1 MSDMKL
7 DVLAF
12 AAHCDDI
19 EITSGGLLIKL
30 VDMGYKVGACDLT
43 AGEMGTKGSKE
54 DRLNESQCAAK
65 VMGLSA
71 RENLELPD
79 AQLEFKRDYYLKM
92 AEVIRKYRPHMVIL
106 PHWEQRHPDHR
117 ICSLLGQDACY
128 FSGLK
133 KLELS
138 GEPHRP
144 HKILFA
150 TYYRT
155 TSTPTFYIDI
165 SEQFERKIE
174 AVRCYKSQFDNTPES
189 KQIFHPGTDVF
200 DYIKTRDHNQG
211 LTIRAEYAE
220 AYIQKEPMQ
229 IDDPMGLKVRS
240 V

>member
-1 MSDMKL
+1 MSDTKL

-30 VDMGYKVGACDLT
+30 VDLGYKVGACDLT
-43 AGEMGTKGSKE
+43 AGEMGTKGTKE
-54 DRLNESQCAAK
+54 DRLNESQCAAR

-71 RENLELPD
+71 RENLEFPD

-92 AEVIRKYRPHMVIL
+92 AEVIRKYQPHLVIL

-117 ICSLLGQDACY
+117 ICSYLGQDACY

-133 KLELS
+133 KLDLP

-155 TSTPTFYIDI
+155 TSTPTFYVDI
-165 SEQFERKIE
+165 SKQFERKIE

-211 LTIRAEYAE
+211 LTIRTEYAE

-229 IDDPMGLKVRS
+229 IDDPMNLKVRS